1 MEQLEKDIF
10 YMRRCLQ
17 LAANGLL
24 LARPNPIVG
33 AVIVAEDGR
42 IIGEGYHVRCGQ
54 GHAEVNAFASVKPGD
69 ERLLPQATMYVS
81 LEPCSHYGRTPPCAD
96 LIIKKGVRRVV
107 VGCIDPFAKVQG
119 RGVQKLRDAGI
130 EVTVG
135 VLERECLELNKR
147 FMTFNRR
154 QRPYV
159 LLKWCRSAD
168 GFIDDHF
175 KPTMLSTPFTQML
188 SHKLRAEYDAI
199 LVGRM
204 TAERDAPRLNVR
216 HWSGPDPLRIVIDRS
231 RPFDPSVDFSQPV
244 IPQLFTYLYNKGVQ
258 SLIVEGGAETHRH
271 FLENPEW
278 WDEIREEVSPRTVG
292 GGTRAPQLPPGVAA
306 QAAVDRYDGNEIRWY
321 VNTLTV

>member
-1 MEQLEKDIF
+1 MEQLEQDIF

-24 LARPNPIVG
+24 LARPNPMVG

-69 ERLLPQATMYVS
+69 ERLLPSATMYVS

-154 QRPYV
+154 HRPYV

-168 GFIDDHF
+168 GFIDDHLMF
-175 KPTMLSTPFTQML
+175 STPFTQML

-199 LVGRM
+199 LVGRV

-216 HWSGPDPLRIVIDRS
+216 HWSGPDPMRIVIDRHN
-231 RPFDPSVDFSQPV
+231 PFAPSVDFSQPV
-244 IPQLFTYLYNKGVQ
+244 IPQLFTYLYSKGVQ
-258 SLIVEGGAETHRH
+258 SLIVEGGSETHRH
-271 FLENPEW
+271 FLETPEW

>member
-154 QRPYV
+154 HRPYV

-244 IPQLFTYLYNKGVQ
+244 IPQLFTYLYSKGVQ
-258 SLIVEGGAETHRH
+258 SLIVEGGSETHRH
-271 FLENPEW
+271 FLETPEW

>member
-1 MEQLEKDIF
+1 
-10 YMRRCLQ
+10 
-17 LAANGLL
+17 
-24 LARPNPIVG
+24 
-33 AVIVAEDGR
+33 
-42 IIGEGYHVRCGQ
+42 
-54 GHAEVNAFASVKPGD
+54 
-69 ERLLPQATMYVS
+69 MYVS

-96 LIIKKGVRRVV
+96 LLIKKGVRRVV

-135 VLERECLELNKR
+135 VLERGCLELNKR
-147 FMTFNRR
+147 FIMFNRR

-175 KPTMLSTPFTQML
+175 KPVMLSTLFTQML

-199 LVGRM
+199 LVGRV

-216 HWSGPDPLRIVIDRS
+216 HWSGPDPMRIVIDRN
-231 RPFDPSVDFSQPV
+231 RPFDPSADFSQPV

-258 SLIVEGGAETHRH
+258 SLIVEGGAETHRR

-292 GGTRAPQLPPGVAA
+292 GGTRTPQLPPGVAA
-306 QAAVDRYDGNEIRWY
+306 QVAVDRYDGNEIRWY

>member
-24 LARPNPIVG
+24 LARPNPMVG
-33 AVIVAEDGR
+33 AVIVAGDGR

-69 ERLLPQATMYVS
+69 ERLLPSATMYVS

-154 QRPYV
+154 HRPYV

-175 KPTMLSTPFTQML
+175 KPTMFSTPFTQML

-199 LVGRM
+199 LVGRV

-216 HWSGPDPLRIVIDRS
+216 HWSGPDPLRVVIDRNN
-231 RPFDPSVDFSQPV
+231 PFAPSVDFSQPV

>member
-24 LARPNPIVG
+24 LARPNPMVG

-54 GHAEVNAFASVKPGD
+54 GHAEVNAFASVKPDD
-69 ERLLPQATMYVS
+69 ERLLPSATMYVS

-96 LIIKKGVRRVV
+96 LIIKKGVKRVV

-135 VLERECLELNKR
+135 VLEHECLELNKR

-154 QRPYV
+154 HRPYV

-168 GFIDDHF
+168 GFIDDNF
-175 KPTMLSTPFTQML
+175 KPVMLSTPFTQML
-188 SHKLRAEYDAI
+188 SHKLRAEHDAI
-199 LVGRM
+199 LVGRV

-216 HWSGPDPLRIVIDRS
+216 HWSGTDPMRIVIDRN

-244 IPQLFTYLYNKGVQ
+244 IPQLFTYLYSKGVQ
-258 SLIVEGGAETHRH
+258 SLIVEGGAETHRR

>member
-1 MEQLEKDIF
+1 MEQLEQDIF

-17 LAANGLL
+17 LAAGGLL
-24 LARPNPIVG
+24 LARPNPMVG

-69 ERLLPQATMYVS
+69 ERLLPSATMYVS

-154 QRPYV
+154 HRPYV

-175 KPTMLSTPFTQML
+175 KPTMFSTPFTQML

-199 LVGRM
+199 LVGRV

-216 HWSGPDPLRIVIDRS
+216 HWSGPDPLRVVIDRNN
-231 RPFDPSVDFSQPV
+231 PFAPSVDFSQPV

-306 QAAVDRYDGNEIRWY
+306 QGAVDRYDGNEIRWY

>member
-1 MEQLEKDIF
+1 MEQLEQDIF

-24 LARPNPIVG
+24 LARPNPMVG

-69 ERLLPQATMYVS
+69 ERLLPSATMYVS

-154 QRPYV
+154 HRPYV

-175 KPTMLSTPFTQML
+175 KPTMFSTPFTQML

-199 LVGRM
+199 LVGRV

-216 HWSGPDPLRIVIDRS
+216 HWSGPDPMRIVIDRHN
-231 RPFDPSVDFSQPV
+231 PFAPSVDFSQPV
-244 IPQLFTYLYNKGVQ
+244 IPQLFTYLYSKGVQ
-258 SLIVEGGAETHRH
+258 SLIVEGGSETHRH
-271 FLENPEW
+271 FLETPEW